1 MVDPESF
8 NNAFLIAGCLVAV
21 ATFTG
26 GLWATLLLRQI
37 AGAFWLTLLVPA
49 VLAGFTA
56 AFFADSES
64 DYAVIAVLCVVIA
77 IYSVGGFLLS
87 RWLFF
92 RAQDVGWTGGIIA
105 LPQLKLFHGTFG
117 KCRFNSQ
124 PKTDFCAFE
133 KRIPIATGQL
143 AGCRRIAGAAHRCHH
158 CGCITNLRGSS
169 AGEILTSIFWML
181 WLVLPVIIG
190 AMAMA
195 EERRLGM
202 MEGQLCLPVSR
213 RVQFVIKGFLT
224 LVLGTLFGGGLPMFL
239 ETVTQNQVFTSSG
252 IFKAENAFGADDFLA
267 FQLGLVAL
275 AAWLALA
282 SFFASSLARNFLQA
296 VGFAIATFVGTVLL
310 GSALID
316 GRMFFLD
323 SIPAHS
329 VLPVVIAIPTAIAT
343 LLWLAYLN
351 FKNFR
356 DGWPL
361 WRRNLLGLAGACVF
375 IVVT

>member
-1 MVDPESF
+1 
-8 NNAFLIAGCLVAV
+8 
-21 ATFTG
+21 
-26 GLWATLLLRQI
+26 
-37 AGAFWLTLLVPA
+37 
-49 VLAGFTA
+49 
-56 AFFADSES
+56 
-64 DYAVIAVLCVVIA
+64 
-77 IYSVGGFLLS
+77 
-87 RWLFF
+87 
-92 RAQDVGWTGGIIA
+92 
-105 LPQLKLFHGTFG
+105 
-117 KCRFNSQ
+117 
-124 PKTDFCAFE
+124 
-133 KRIPIATGQL
+133 
-143 AGCRRIAGAAHRCHH
+143 
-158 CGCITNLRGSS
+158 
-169 AGEILTSIFWML
+169 ML

-195 EERRLGM
+195 EERRLGV

-224 LVLGTLFGGGLPMFL
+224 LVLGTLLGGVLPVLL
-239 ETVTQNQVFTSSG
+239 ETLGAKIGTLSG

-296 VGFAIATFVGTVLL
+296 IGFAIASFVGTVLL

-329 VLPVVIAIPTAIAT
+329 VLPVVIAIPTVIVT

-375 IVVT
+375 IVVTSATLYNRVWEVFEPAEPAHGPAKFSLANPPVLHTDTYNDLLVRLPDGRVWSDYLKNGSYDSDAHGIKWLLQLLLNPLPKIAGAQRFVAGSDWRSATAQRVTFLLDYRQGVSQPNNHVVG